1 MPGIK
6 RKPER
11 AKQRQKGAKE
21 CPWVKTRVQ
30 KARESQGSR
39 VKIPQKWT
47 LKLDATSFHPK
58 NPWRGKLQEE
68 EIIVLHLIGIL
79 SWPRVQITP

>member
-11 AKQRQKGAKE
+11 AKQCQKGAKG
-21 CPWVKTRVQ
+21 CPRIKTRVQ

-39 VKIPQKWT
+39 VKIPQEWT
-47 LKLDATSFHPK
+47 LKLDATSFHPE

-68 EIIVLHLIGIL
+68 EIIVLHLIEYYRGHG
-79 SWPRVQITP
+79 SR